1 MLWFVVVPKL
11 RVAAMAIYPFILI
24 QKVSYK
30 NEVVLVNHE
39 KIHHRQQLE
48 LLLVPFYLLYLLHYL
63 YNLLKYRKH
72 QLAYLNIVFEKEA
85 YAQQQNLTYL
95 NTRRMFS
102 WIKYFRV

>member
-1 MLWFVVVPKL
+1 MSWFVVVPKL

-48 LLLVPFYLLYLLHYL
+48 LLIVPFYLLYLLHYL

-85 YAQQQNLTYL
+85 YAQQQNLAYL

-102 WIKYFRV
+102 WIKHLRA

>member
-1 MLWFVVVPKL
+1 MAWFVVVPQL

-24 QKVSYK
+24 QKASYK
-30 NEVVLVNHE
+30 KEVVLVNHE

-48 LLLVPFYLLYLLHYL
+48 LLVVPFYLFYLLHYL

-72 QLAYLNIVFEKEA
+72 QVAYMNIVFEKEA
-85 YAQQQNLTYL
+85 YNEEQNLTYL

>member
-1 MLWFVVVPKL
+1 MSWFVVVPKL

-30 NEVVLVNHE
+30 NEAVLVNHE

-48 LLLVPFYLLYLLHYL
+48 LLVVPFYLFYLLHYL

-95 NTRRMFS
+95 NTRRIFS

>member
-1 MLWFVVVPKL
+1 MPWFVVVPKL

-30 NEVVLVNHE
+30 KEVVLVNHE

-48 LLLVPFYLLYLLHYL
+48 LLVVPFYLLYLLHYL

-72 QLAYLNIVFEKEA
+72 QAAYLNIVFEKEA
-85 YAQQQNLTYL
+85 YTQQQNLTYL
-95 NTRRMFS
+95 NTRRVFS